1 MKTLFQSFSPYLT
14 GVAATTVVFSFSSCK
29 KENKVPPR
37 YNIVYI
43 MTDEDIGVLL
53 SCYDTL
59 FFDYTK
65 LYRIARD

>member
-43 MTDEDIGVLL
+43 MTLAISKLLTWIELLGTEFGSRIVL
-53 SCYDTL
+53 
-59 FFDYTK
+59 
-65 LYRIARD
+65 

>member
-37 YNIVYI
+37 YNIVYKFNPSKTVYI
-43 MTDEDIGVLL
+43 MI
-53 SCYDTL
+53 
-59 FFDYTK
+59 
-65 LYRIARD
+65 

>member
-37 YNIVYI
+37 YNIAVSY
-43 MTDEDIGVLL
+43 THL
-53 SCYDTL
+53 TL
-59 FFDYTK
+59 PTNS
-65 LYRIARD
+65 LV

>member
-43 MTDEDIGVLL
+43 MTDDHTGQMIELLGTEFGSRIVL
-53 SCYDTL
+53 
-59 FFDYTK
+59 
-65 LYRIARD
+65 